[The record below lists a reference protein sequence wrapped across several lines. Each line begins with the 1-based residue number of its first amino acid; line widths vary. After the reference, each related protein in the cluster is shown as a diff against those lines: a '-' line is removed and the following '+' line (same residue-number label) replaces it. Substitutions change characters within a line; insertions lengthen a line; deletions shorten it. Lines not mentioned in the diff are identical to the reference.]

1 MSSEFEEKWTVAE
14 DDCSPEIN
22 EPIDSASDLEQ
33 EKKRTAHEFY
43 AQGNTAATQI
53 FIGHLGTMNLDSR
66 PKIDASSGPT
76 ASQTYSLHTRKE
88 CKEFVERHKN
98 SEYLAVAIVLSVF
111 ELVSL
116 GDLYELDKLLMEELP
131 DAGVVEEDAPPPR
144 DPYTSVDTYLSTIG
158 GECFT
163 SQEGKQYVGLGE
175 NAQKALKNLWE
186 LFPALRDP
194 ICRWLV
200 RLCRNYKA
208 RTAFDAYQMVC
219 AFARVACLDFEDARK
234 RIFSRLYSN
243 PENLGLLGNLVC
255 KLYGEAGL
263 RRELEGLLWHWLT
276 AGNSWLWRPACLA
289 CSFLMPGLD
298 EGRFSP
304 TLERAV
310 GCRLNRLTQN
320 DSAFLAILM
329 LQSEYFRSLLA
340 RLLSRMIQKAGN
352 RMERLTVAQTYLYL
366 LRSCYYLVDAQR
378 PELPLAAC
386 DTKEQQQALTP
397 ILAEVM
403 SQINLRKQLYAILRA
418 YLKELNHYQY
428 SDCLFNHLCAYFYNL
443 TQAAPICWPDILELL
458 SGCRGK
464 LEPRLYK
471 RMLYMYRGPQQLP
484 SPPR

>member
-1 MSSEFEEKWTVAE
+1 MSNESEEKWTVAE

-43 AQGNTAATQI
+43 AQGNTASTQI
-53 FIGHLGTMNLDSR
+53 FIGHLGTMTLDSR
-66 PKIDASSGPT
+66 QKKVAASRPT

-88 CKEFVERHKN
+88 CKEFVEQYKN

-111 ELVSL
+111 ELVYL
-116 GDLYELDKLLMEELP
+116 GDLYELDKLLVEELP
-131 DAGVVEEDAPPPR
+131 DAVSMEEDAPPIR
-144 DPYTSVDTYLSTIG
+144 NPYISVDTYLSTIG
-158 GECFT
+158 GEWFT
-163 SQEGKQYVGLGE
+163 SQEGKQYVGLGDS
-175 NAQKALKNLWE
+175 AQKALKNLWE

-219 AFARVACLDFEDARK
+219 AFARVACLDFEDAQK

-255 KLYGEAGL
+255 KLYGEASL
-263 RRELEGLLWHWLT
+263 RGELEGLLWNWLT
-276 AGNSWLWRPACLA
+276 ARNSWLWRPACLA

-304 TLERAV
+304 ALERAV
-310 GCRLNRLTQN
+310 SYRLNRLTQN

-340 RLLSRMIQKAGN
+340 RLLSRMIQKASSH
-352 RMERLTVAQTYLYL
+352 MERLTVAQTYLYL

-378 PELPLAAC
+378 PELPLVAC
-386 DTKEQQQALTP
+386 DTKEQQQTLTP
-397 ILAEVM
+397 VLAEAM
-403 SQINLRKQLYAILRA
+403 GQINLRKQLYAILRA
-418 YLKELNHYQY
+418 YMKELNHYQY
-428 SDCLFNHLCAYFYNL
+428 SNCLFNHLCAYFYNL

-458 SGCRGK
+458 SGCRRQ
-464 LEPRLYK
+464 LELRLCE
-471 RMLYMYRGPQQLP
+471 RMLSMYRGPQQLP
-484 SPPR
+484 PPLR